1 MADATTYDASDLQV
15 LEGLDAVRKRP
26 GMYIGSTSSS
36 GLHHLLWELIDNA
49 VDEAAGGYAT
59 KIGVTLHDDGS
70 IEVTDDGRGIPV
82 DVNESTGMTGVELV
96 YSRLHAGGKFGGGAY
111 AASGGLHGVGA
122 AVVNALATKV
132 VIEVARDRRT
142 HRLGFQERV
151 AGRFTPTGRFRKGG
165 ELEVVG
171 RVPKTRTG
179 TRGRFWPDHDI
190 FDADATIELAKVLDR
205 CRTMSYLVP
214 GLALD
219 VRDLRHDEPV
229 EHTFRS
235 KLGLADYVEHLSHGE
250 VLVPPIT
257 LQGEDVFT
265 ETVQVLEDGKQV
277 TREVERTCTVDVAL
291 RWVQGWDTTIVSF
304 VNTIPT
310 PGGGTHVAGFQRA
323 MTTVLNE
330 AIKSN
335 KALKANEPSATGD
348 DVQEGLIAV
357 VKVTIAEPQFEGQTK
372 EVLGTAPVQSIAYQV
387 VAQGMRQWFGGG
399 GKKAQIKR
407 VLDKVA
413 NAVRSR
419 QAARQARDTLRRK
432 SALES
437 ASMPTKLSDCRSRDV
452 DRTEL
457 LIVEGDSAAGPAKQG
472 RDSEF
477 QAVLPIRGKIL
488 NAAKSS
494 MKQVLDNTAAAAI
507 FTALGAGAGPTF
519 DLSQARYGRVIILVD
534 ADVDGSHIRCLL
546 LTLTYHYMRP
556 LLEAGRVFAAV
567 PPLYSVRTSA
577 GDEHFTFSDTERDE
591 LLAELAESGRTRNKV
606 SRFKGLGEM
615 DVEDLAVHCLDPGTR
630 TLRRITVQDAAA
642 AADVFDV
649 LMGNAV
655 EPRREFIVENSDL
668 LDRDAL
674 DV

>member
-1 MADATTYDASDLQV
+1 MATGYDATDLQV

-26 GMYIGSTSSS
+26 GMYIGSTSST
-36 GLHHLLWELIDNA
+36 GLHHLLWEILDNA
-49 VDEAAGGYAT
+49 VDEAAAGHAT
-59 KIGVTLHDDGS
+59 KITVTLHDDES
-70 IEVTDDGRGIPV
+70 IEITDDGRGIPV
-82 DVNESTGMTGVELV
+82 DIEPSTGLTGVELV

-122 AVVNALATKV
+122 AVVNALARKV
-132 VIEVARDRRT
+132 VVEVDRDRRT

-171 RVPKTRTG
+171 RIPKGRTG
-179 TRGRFWPDHDI
+179 TRVRFWPDHDI
-190 FDADATIELAKVLDR
+190 FDADARIDLAKVLDR
-205 CRTMSYLVP
+205 CRTMSYLIP
-214 GLALD
+214 GLTLAVTD
-219 VRDLRHDEPV
+219 HRPAETV
-229 EHTFRS
+229 EEVFRS
-235 KLGLADYVEHLSHGE
+235 KNGLADYVEHLTHGE
-250 VLVPPIT
+250 AVVPPIT
-257 LQGEDVFT
+257 LHGEDRFT
-265 ETVQVLEDGKQV
+265 ETVQVLQDGRQV
-277 TREVERTCTVDVAL
+277 AQEVERTCVVDVAL
-291 RWVQGWDTTIVSF
+291 RWVSGWDTTVVSF

-323 MTTVLNE
+323 MTTTINE
-330 AIKSN
+330 ALKSA

-348 DVQEGLIAV
+348 DVQEGLVAV
-357 VKVTIAEPQFEGQTK
+357 VKVTVAEPQFEGQTK
-372 EVLGTAPVQSIAYQV
+372 EILGTAPVQSITYQV
-387 VAQGMRQWFGGG
+387 VAQGMRGWLTGG

-413 NAVRSR
+413 NSVRSR

-437 ASMPTKLSDCRSRDV
+437 ASMPTKLADCRSRDV

-472 RDSEF
+472 RDAEF

-488 NAAKSS
+488 NAAKST
-494 MKQVLDNTAAAAI
+494 MKQVLDNTEAAAI
-507 FTALGAGAGPTF
+507 FTALGAGAGPAF
-519 DLSQARYGRVIILVD
+519 DLEQARYGRVVILVD

-567 PPLYSVRTSA
+567 PPLYSVRTSGGEERFA
-577 GDEHFTFSDTERDE
+577 FSDVERDE
-591 LLAELAESGRTRNKV
+591 IIAELAESGRTRNKV

-615 DVEDLAVHCLDPGTR
+615 DVEDLAVHCLDPATR
-630 TLRRITVQDAAA
+630 TLRRISVQDAAA
-642 AADVFDV
+642 AAEVFDV
-649 LMGNAV
+649 LMGSAV
-655 EPRREFIVENSDL
+655 EPRREFIVNNSDL
-668 LDRDAL
+668 LDREAL
-674 DV
+674 DI

>member
-1 MADATTYDASDLQV
+1 MSATYDATDLQV

-26 GMYIGSTSSS
+26 GMYIGSTSST
-36 GLHHLLWELIDNA
+36 GLHHLLWEILDNA
-49 VDEAAGGYAT
+49 VDEAAAGHAT
-59 KIGVTLHDDGS
+59 KITVTIHDDDS
-70 IEVTDDGRGIPV
+70 IEITDDGRGIPV
-82 DVNESTGMTGVELV
+82 DIEPSTGLSGVELV

-122 AVVNALATKV
+122 AVVNALARKV
-132 VIEVARDRRT
+132 VVEVDRDRRT
-142 HRLGFQERV
+142 HRLGFSERV

-171 RVPKTRTG
+171 RIPKGRTG
-179 TRGRFWPDHDI
+179 TRVRFWPDHDI
-190 FDADATIELAKVLDR
+190 FDADARIELGKVLDR
-205 CRTMSYLVP
+205 CRTMSYLIP
-214 GLALD
+214 GLTLVVTDHRPA
-219 VRDLRHDEPV
+219 EPV
-229 EHTFRS
+229 SETFRS
-235 KLGLADYVEHLSHGE
+235 KQGLADYVEHLTHGE
-250 VLVPPIT
+250 AVVPPIT
-257 LQGEDVFT
+257 LHGEDRFT
-265 ETVQVLEDGKQV
+265 ETVQVLDEGRQV
-277 TREVERTCTVDVAL
+277 AREVERTCVVDVAL
-291 RWVQGWDTTIVSF
+291 RWVAGWDTTVVSF

-323 MTTVLNE
+323 MTTTVNE
-330 AIKSN
+330 ALKAA

-348 DVQEGLIAV
+348 DVQEGLVAV
-357 VKVTIAEPQFEGQTK
+357 VKVTVAEPQFEGQTK
-372 EVLGTAPVQSIAYQV
+372 EILGTAPVQSITYQV
-387 VAQGMRQWFGGG
+387 VAQGMRGWLTGG

-437 ASMPTKLSDCRSRDV
+437 ASMPTKLADCRSRDV
-452 DRTEL
+452 ERTEL

-472 RDSEF
+472 RDAEF

-488 NAAKSS
+488 NAAKST
-494 MKQVLDNTAAAAI
+494 MKQVLDNTEAAAI
-507 FTALGAGAGPTF
+507 FTALGAGAGPAF
-519 DLSQARYGRVIILVD
+519 DLDQVRYGRVVILVD

-567 PPLYSVRTSA
+567 PPLYSVRTSGGEERFA
-577 GDEHFTFSDTERDE
+577 FSDVERDE
-591 LLAELAESGRTRNKV
+591 IIAEFAASGRTRNKV

-630 TLRRITVQDAAA
+630 TLRRISVRDAAEA
-642 AADVFDV
+642 AEVFDV
-649 LMGNAV
+649 LMGSAV
-655 EPRREFIVENSDL
+655 EPRREFIVTNSDL

-674 DV
+674 DI

>member
-1 MADATTYDASDLQV
+1 MATGYDATDLQV

-26 GMYIGSTSSS
+26 GMYIGSTSST
-36 GLHHLLWELIDNA
+36 GLHHLLWEILDNA
-49 VDEAAGGYAT
+49 VDEAAAGHAT
-59 KIGVTLHDDGS
+59 KITVTLHDDES
-70 IEVTDDGRGIPV
+70 IEITDDGRGIPV
-82 DVNESTGMTGVELV
+82 DIEPSTGLTGVELV

-122 AVVNALATKV
+122 AVVNALARKV
-132 VIEVARDRRT
+132 VVEVDRDRRT

-171 RVPKTRTG
+171 RIPKGRTG
-179 TRGRFWPDHDI
+179 TRVRFWPDHDI
-190 FDADATIELAKVLDR
+190 FDADARIDLAKVLDR
-205 CRTMSYLVP
+205 CRTMSYLIP
-214 GLALD
+214 GLTLAVTD
-219 VRDLRHDEPV
+219 HRPAETV
-229 EHTFRS
+229 EEVFRS
-235 KLGLADYVEHLSHGE
+235 KNGLADYVEHLTHGE
-250 VLVPPIT
+250 AVVPPIT
-257 LQGEDVFT
+257 LHGEDRFT
-265 ETVQVLEDGKQV
+265 ETVQVLQDGRQV
-277 TREVERTCTVDVAL
+277 AQEVERTCVVDVAL
-291 RWVQGWDTTIVSF
+291 RWVAGWDTTVVSF

-323 MTTVLNE
+323 MTTTINE
-330 AIKSN
+330 ALKSA

-348 DVQEGLIAV
+348 DVQEGLVAV
-357 VKVTIAEPQFEGQTK
+357 VKVTVAEPQFEGQTK
-372 EVLGTAPVQSIAYQV
+372 EILGTAPVQSITYQV
-387 VAQGMRQWFGGG
+387 VAQGMRGWLTGG

-437 ASMPTKLSDCRSRDV
+437 ASMPTKLADCRSRDV

-472 RDSEF
+472 RDAEF

-488 NAAKSS
+488 NAAKST
-494 MKQVLDNTAAAAI
+494 MKQVLDNTEAAAI
-507 FTALGAGAGPTF
+507 FTALGAGAGPAF
-519 DLSQARYGRVIILVD
+519 DLEQARYGRVVILVD

-567 PPLYSVRTSA
+567 PPLYSVRTSGGEERFA
-577 GDEHFTFSDTERDE
+577 FSDVERDE
-591 LLAELAESGRTRNKV
+591 IIAELAESGRTRNKV

-615 DVEDLAVHCLDPGTR
+615 DVEDLAVHCLDPATR
-630 TLRRITVQDAAA
+630 TLRRISVQDAAA
-642 AADVFDV
+642 AAEVFDV
-649 LMGNAV
+649 LMGSAV
-655 EPRREFIVENSDL
+655 EPRREFIVNNSDL
-668 LDRDAL
+668 LDREAL
-674 DV
+674 DI